1 MTGTVEIAVD
11 KRMSDIRSQKKSG
24 VFPEPH
30 RQEIRSAVESIPQS
44 VFFDTPKGRE
54 VKEFDRRIA
63 ENLSDYEFVD
73 AREVGDNP
81 NCQLWSNRDFD
92 HSVDLYHPE
101 DRIAIEIEKSER
113 KTVSFDILKFI
124 RGGKTQRDGEK
135 KIRFGCMV
143 VPVNYGRS
151 KNNLAHEAVRNLDF
165 MSSVLFVEDVLILG
179 YVDPRQV

>member
-1 MTGTVEIAVD
+1 MTETVEIDVD
-11 KRMSDIRSQKKSG
+11 KRWSEDRTQKKYG
-24 VFPEPH
+24 AFPEKH
-30 RQEIRSAVESIPQS
+30 RQKIRSAVESIPQS

-63 ENLSDYEFVD
+63 ENLPDYEFVD
-73 AREVGDNP
+73 DAEVGNNP
-81 NCQLWSNRDFD
+81 HCQLWSNLDFD

-124 RGGKTQRDGEK
+124 RGGKTQRDGRK

-143 VPVNYGRS
+143 VPTNYGRS
-151 KNNLAHEAVRNLDF
+151 KNNLAHEAVRNLNF

-179 YVDPRQV
+179 SVDPRQV